1 MKYTLTDAELKSLS
15 SNKEG
20 TFLSLYQTTHRNHP
34 DNQQDP
40 VVFRNL
46 LKVLE
51 SSLLKTHSAAEAQ
64 VQLKSFHELAE
75 DRDFWNHTLDGLA
88 VLGCP
93 NCFKVYKLQRPVPE
107 LAIVADSFHT
117 KPLRQYLQSA
127 DRFQV
132 LGISRSRIQLFEGN
146 RDTLEELDPGPK
158 VPQSIT
164 AALGDE
170 LTEPRHTVAAY
181 GGAGGSQGAM
191 HHGHGGKKD
200 QVDLDAERF
209 FRIVDRAV
217 LEHFSRPSG
226 LPLLLATLPEHQAL
240 FRKISHNPF
249 LMEAGLN
256 LNPEGLT
263 LAALRQKAWALV
275 EPLHQA
281 RQENMAVAFSHA
293 WNAGLASDDIV
304 QVAEAAACG
313 RVSRI
318 LIESGRVIPGRL
330 QDATGVIEA
339 ADPDDPEVDDLLDD
353 LGQLVVKMGGEVWVM
368 PARFMPGSSGLA
380 ATYRH

>member
-20 TFLSLYQTTHRNHP
+20 TFLSLYQPTHRNHP

-40 VVFRNL
+40 VVYRNL

-64 VQLKSFHELAE
+64 AKLESFLSLAE

-88 VLGCP
+88 VLGCRD
-93 NCFKVYKLQRPVPE
+93 CFRVYRLQRRVPE

-146 RDTLEELDPGPK
+146 RDTLEELDPESR

-164 AALGDE
+164 EALGDE

-181 GGAGGSQGAM
+181 GGAGSSQGAM

-217 LEHFSRPSG
+217 IEHYSRPSG
-226 LPLLLATLPEHQAL
+226 LPLLLAALPEHHAL

-256 LNPEGLT
+256 VNPEGLT
-263 LAALRQKAWALV
+263 LTALRQKAWALV
-275 EPLHQA
+275 EPLHQT
-281 RQENMAVAFSHA
+281 RQENMAVAFSNA
-293 WNAGLASDDIV
+293 RNAGLGSDDIV
-304 QVAEAAACG
+304 QVAEAAASG
-313 RVSRI
+313 RVARI

-330 QDATGVIEA
+330 RDATGVIEA
-339 ADPDDPEVDDLLDD
+339 ADRDDPEVDDLLDD

-368 PARFMPGSSGLA
+368 PARFMPGNSGLA